1 MSSCQ
6 PADSDALVGDLVRL
20 GKTPSFD
27 EPPGTTD
34 LHLVDLSD
42 WGIAAADRVGVAG
55 TSLPKD
61 QLMAL
66 IRATVVVEE
75 RVQGFGSVSPVIA
88 LFRELKLLDYD
99 CAEAISPWIL
109 RRTTN
114 DYVPFGTR
122 DRFGASSL
130 REYDTQSRAA
140 ASEQARNLA
149 LSLVRQ
155 RERRAAA
162 TAAGQARMGAVRA
175 RQALE
180 SQERAKLLSELE
192 ALEVPIR
199 LERIA
204 VQEKPLGYFPP
215 DWADVDDATL
225 LSLPHDVA
233 SALARKADQV
243 RKGPWRRLL
252 GRVTTQIADPPA
264 SD

>member
-1 MSSCQ
+1 MSSWE

-27 EPPGTTD
+27 EPPGTAD
-34 LHLVDLSD
+34 LRLVDLSD
-42 WGIAAADRVGVAG
+42 WRIATASRVGEAG

-61 QLMAL
+61 QLIAL

-75 RVQGFGSVSPVIA
+75 HVRGFGSVSPVIA
-88 LFRELKLLDYD
+88 LFRKLKLLDYD
-99 CAEAISPWIL
+99 GAEAITPWIL

-114 DYVPFGTR
+114 DYVPFGSR
-122 DRFGASSL
+122 NRFGASSL
-130 REYDTQSRAA
+130 REYNTRRRAS
-140 ASEQARNLA
+140 ASEQARKQA
-149 LSLVRQ
+149 LLLVRQ

-162 TAAGQARMGAVRA
+162 TAAAQARMAAVRA

-215 DWADVDDATL
+215 EWAASTTRRC
-225 LSLPHDVA
+225 SRSRTTSRLPSRGRRIGSAERRGEGSSVA
-233 SALARKADQV
+233 
-243 RKGPWRRLL
+243 
-252 GRVTTQIADPPA
+252 
-264 SD
+264 